1 MAVKDVRDYYERMT
15 SDYMEMKRVLAE
27 MEKISDERA
36 GEALNN
42 IEFIRSQVKL
52 LEANYKR
59 LSYVMFLLN
68 QPTKKSKKSGYAR
81 REHKKL
87 EQIPEKDRMEGV
99 IQENSTVLDNLK
111 SYTITF

>member
-68 QPTKKSKKSGYAR
+68 QPTKKSKQAGYAR